1 MANALELLEEAMTL
15 PRAERSFVAERL
27 LESLDQDTPLSPEW
41 NEEIA
46 RRIARR
52 ESGESRV
59 YTREEIRRDVQALLS
74 K

>member
-27 LESLDQDTPLSPEW
+27 LESLDYETPLSAEW
-41 NEEIA
+41 SEEIA

-59 YTREEIRRDVQALLS
+59 YTREEMRE
-74 K
+74 

>member
-1 MANALELLEEAMTL
+1 MANALKLLEEAMAL

-27 LESLDQDTPLSPEW
+27 LESLDGDTSVSAEW
-41 NEEIA
+41 GEEIA

-59 YTREEIRRDVQALLS
+59 YSREEIRRDVQALLS

>member
-1 MANALELLEEAMTL
+1 MANALKLLEEAMAL

-27 LESLDQDTPLSPEW
+27 LESLDHDTSLSTEW

-59 YTREEIRRDVQALLS
+59 YSREEIRRDVQALV
-74 K
+74 

>member
-1 MANALELLEEAMTL
+1 MANALELLEKAMAL

-27 LESLDQDTPLSPEW
+27 LESLDSDASLSPEW
-41 NEEIA
+41 SEEIA
-46 RRIARR
+46 RRVSRR

-59 YTREEIRRDVQALLS
+59 YTQDEIHSEVQALLS